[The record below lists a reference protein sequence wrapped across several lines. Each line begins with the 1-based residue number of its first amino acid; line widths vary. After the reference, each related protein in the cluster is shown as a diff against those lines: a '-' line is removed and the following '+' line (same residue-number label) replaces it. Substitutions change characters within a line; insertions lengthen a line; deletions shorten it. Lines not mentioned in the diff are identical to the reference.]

1 MDKNKL
7 LYLLGTIVIVIGI
20 LTWPSSKKINDMQAK
35 LDSTNVAIK
44 NYHRQITQ
52 LTEFDKNFDLP
63 KAEQVAQQQVSEG
76 VGLALGGI
84 HSKKDWQTNQD
95 KLNNDLGKKLSKEL
109 IQYSQD
115 RNTGDYITAKN
126 DFVTVSFKQV
136 NTPEDA
142 TINVASQFERQDGT
156 KKYVLITGKYNLK
169 THQFISSKV
178 SPLAKQAATQ
188 IGGEN

>member
-1 MDKNKL
+1 M
-7 LYLLGTIVIVIGI
+7 
-20 LTWPSSKKINDMQAK
+20 
-35 LDSTNVAIK
+35 
-44 NYHRQITQ
+44 
-52 LTEFDKNFDLP
+52 TEFDKNFDLP

-126 DFVTVSFKQV
+126 DFVLRNMS
-136 NTPEDA
+136 
-142 TINVASQFERQDGT
+142 
-156 KKYVLITGKYNLK
+156 
-169 THQFISSKV
+169 
-178 SPLAKQAATQ
+178 
-188 IGGEN
+188 

>member
-1 MDKNKL
+1 M
-7 LYLLGTIVIVIGI
+7 IVIGI

-95 KLNNDLGKKLSKEL
+95 KLNNDLGKKLS
-109 IQYSQD
+109 
-115 RNTGDYITAKN
+115 NTGDYITAKN

-188 IGGEN
+188 TGGEN

>member
-63 KAEQVAQQQVSEG
+63 KAEQ
-76 VGLALGGI
+76 
-84 HSKKDWQTNQD
+84 D
-95 KLNNDLGKKLSKEL
+95 
-109 IQYSQD
+109 
-115 RNTGDYITAKN
+115 
-126 DFVTVSFKQV
+126 
-136 NTPEDA
+136 
-142 TINVASQFERQDGT
+142 
-156 KKYVLITGKYNLK
+156 
-169 THQFISSKV
+169 
-178 SPLAKQAATQ
+178 
-188 IGGEN
+188 